1 MRPLDPQTERI
12 TTQISSLSKGNLM
25 RYSGSGFGN
34 SKDNRVAHVLALL
47 LSGAAMPQ
55 VAWAD
60 SADTAD
66 AAAEADASSGEI
78 LVTARRRAENV
89 QDVPIAINVL
99 GGAELETKGAFNLQQ
114 FYQEVPS
121 LTVYSF
127 NPRNVTINIRG
138 LGSNIAFSSNGL
150 DNGVGYYV
158 DDVYYARVGQ
168 AGFNLVDIDR
178 IEILRGPQGTLFGR
192 NTTAGA
198 ISVTTRAPTFTPEG
212 TADVSVGNYNF
223 FQARGSISG
232 PITEKLAG
240 RLSVETTSR
249 GGFLHN
255 TFQKRGVHDLD
266 NYTLRGQLLYEPD
279 DTLSFRLIGDYA
291 RQRTSCC
298 VPVILGYG
306 TTFDN
311 GALIPRPYLERAAEL
326 GYTPPPADPKA
337 RRTDSD
343 WLGPIHMSQ
352 GGTSLRID
360 KDLGDN
366 TLTSISAYRF
376 WNWAPRND
384 SDASALNIDLE
395 GNAYDKQ
402 KQWSQ
407 ELRLASNGERTIDYV
422 VGLYYFRQRIP
433 SYTLVEYGRD
443 AGVYNI
449 APDTLGL
456 TPAQRQA
463 ALNGAWARFNSN
475 SRTDSYAAFGQATW
489 HINQGLSFTGGL
501 RYTYERKS
509 GYYEQVRGSKV
520 NIGGLNAAQIALRN
534 SFTPSVPH
542 YELKKSWGSLSGVAT
557 LSQRVTDNGIV
568 YATYSRGA
576 KSGGLNFAN
585 LPRGNAGELLLD
597 LAVVKPEKVNSYEIG
612 LKSQWLDRRLTANLT
627 FFLTDIEDYQ
637 SNIVDA
643 SVIPA
648 RIYIANVGKVRS
660 KGIELDLSARIGDGL
675 TLNAAGT
682 YNPAKYVSYT
692 NAQCPFEQRAPG
704 QPTVC
709 DLSGEQL
716 PAAPRYSASVGGT
729 YQAPLND
736 RITGFLG
743 ADYNYQSGYFSS
755 YNNSR
760 YSRVDGFG
768 VVNANIGI
776 RQPNGGWEASI
787 WGRNIFNELTYFSK
801 GIADVGG
808 RLSGLLGDPRTWGA
822 TARYRF

>member
-1 MRPLDPQTERI
+1 MRNCGLGFNKFTEYRA
-12 TTQISSLSKGNLM
+12 S
-25 RYSGSGFGN
+25 Y
-34 SKDNRVAHVLALL
+34 ALAFLL
-47 LSGAAMPQ
+47 AGAALPQ
-55 VAWAD
+55 AARAE
-60 SADTAD
+60 SADEA
-66 AAAEADASSGEI
+66 ASAAEADASAGEI
-78 LVTARRRAENV
+78 LVTARRREENV
-89 QDVPIAINVL
+89 QDVPIAIDVL
-99 GGAELETKGAFNLQQ
+99 GGADLEAKGAFHLQQ

-150 DNGVGYYV
+150 DNGVGFYV

-168 AGFNLVDIDR
+168 AGFNLVDLDR
-178 IEILRGPQGTLFGR
+178 IEVLRGPQGTLFGR

-198 ISVTTRAPTFTPEG
+198 ISVTTKAPSFTPEG
-212 TADVSVGNYNF
+212 SADVTIGNYNF

-232 PITEKLAG
+232 PIAGKLAG
-240 RLSVETTSR
+240 RLSAEATSR
-249 GGFLHN
+249 GGFLYN
-255 TFQKRGVHDLD
+255 TYQKRGVHDLD

-279 DTLSFRLIGDYA
+279 DTFSIRLIGDYA

-298 VPVILGYG
+298 VPATLGYA

-311 GALIPRPYLERAAEL
+311 GALIPRPYLDRVAEL
-326 GYTPPPADPKA
+326 GYTPPEVDPKA

-343 WLGPIHMSQ
+343 WLGPIRMSQ
-352 GGTSLRID
+352 GGGSLRID
-360 KDLGDN
+360 KDFGGS
-366 TLTSISAYRF
+366 TLTSISAFRF

-384 SDASALNIDLE
+384 SDGSALNIDLE
-395 GNAYDKQ
+395 GNAYDRQ

-407 ELRLASNGERTIDYV
+407 EIRLASNGERTIDYV

-433 SYTLVEYGRD
+433 SYTLIEYGRD
-443 AGVYNI
+443 AGIYNI

-456 TPAQRQA
+456 TAAQRQA
-463 ALNGAWARFNSN
+463 ALDGAWARFNSN

-489 HINQGLSFTGGL
+489 HITDGLSLTGGL

-509 GYYEQVRGSKV
+509 GHYEQIRGGKGDTS
-520 NIGGLNAAQIALRN
+520 GLNAAQIALRD
-534 SFTPSVPH
+534 SFTPVVPY

-557 LSQRVTDNGIV
+557 LSQRVTEDAVI

-585 LPRGNAGELLLD
+585 LPRGPGGELLLD
-597 LAVVKPEKVNSYEIG
+597 LAVVKPEKVNSFEIG
-612 LKSQWLDRRLTANLT
+612 LKSQWFDRRLTANVTL
-627 FFLTDIEDYQ
+627 FLTNIQDYQ

-660 KGIELDLSARIGDGL
+660 KGVEVDLSAQVLYGL
-675 TLNAAGT
+675 TLTASGT

-709 DLSGEQL
+709 DLSGQQL
-716 PAAPRYSASVGGT
+716 PAAPRYAASVGGT
-729 YQAPLND
+729 YQAALNE
-736 RITGFLG
+736 RITGFIG
-743 ADYNYQSGYFSS
+743 ADYNYRSGYFSS

-768 VVNANIGI
+768 LVNGHIGI
-776 RQPNGGWEASI
+776 KQPDGGWELSV
-787 WGRNIFNELTYFSK
+787 WGRNIFNEVTFYSK